1 MDTSKDNEKKDVKA
15 EAQNDVQKD
24 ITNAAQELLYESQDV
39 ILQTRKAAAS
49 TYASPLLVLWGLL
62 WFIAYLAS
70 YLYINY
76 AFRIFMFMALAG
88 GVGTALLFKMLKPES
103 SMKDPTEDTSDE
115 LDEGTP
121 CSRMGLRIAALWFF
135 LFIYVIIWLFLF
147 EPFSGLQCN
156 ALVGTAVMFAY
167 IVMGLWFESY
177 FIVGLGLLVTAVSLI
192 SFYFLPVYYS
202 LCLAF
207 VGVGAIFG
215 TGLYIKLRWE
225 NKMARI
231 DTLIHQPVRL
241 KIMSTLVGLGKNE
254 HVHFTHLRK
263 LLKLTD
269 GNLGS
274 HLTRLEDA
282 DYVKIEKTFV
292 DSKPQ
297 TLVSATEK
305 GRDAFSEHI
314 AALKEIIDGSK

>member
-1 MDTSKDNEKKDVKA
+1 MQA
-15 EAQNDVQKD
+15 EAQNNVQKDAQSNTQKD
-24 ITNAAQELLYESQDV
+24 ITYEAQDVLYESQDV
-39 ILQTRKAAAS
+39 ILQTRKAVAS
-49 TYASPLLVLWGLL
+49 TYANPLLVLWGLL
-62 WFIAYLAS
+62 WVIAYLAS
-70 YLYINY
+70 YFYINY

-88 GVGTALLFKMLKPES
+88 GVGTALIFKMLKFES
-103 SMKDPTEDTSDE
+103 PVKGTSEDTPDE
-115 LDEGTP
+115 PENTP

-156 ALVGTAVMFAY
+156 AVVGTAVMFAY
-167 IVMGLWFESY
+167 VVMGLWFESY
-177 FIVGLGLLVTAVSLI
+177 FMVGLGLLVTAASLI
-192 SFYFLPVYYS
+192 SYYFLPAYYS

-207 VGVGAIFG
+207 MGVGAIFG

-225 NKMARI
+225 NKMAQI

-241 KIMSTLVGLGKNE
+241 KIMSSLVGLGKNE
-254 HVHFTHLRK
+254 HVYFTYLRK

-274 HLTRLEDA
+274 HLTRLENA
-282 DYVKIEKTFV
+282 GYVKIEKTFV
-292 DSKPQ
+292 DRKPQ

-305 GRDAFSEHI
+305 GRDAFAEHI
-314 AALKEIIDGSK
+314 AALKEIVDGTK